1 MNTMEDDSEQFSL
14 RWNNFHTNMSSGF
27 QELLEDKSLVDVTL
41 ACEGQ
46 YIQAH
51 RAVLTVCSPYFK
63 ALFKVNPNNHPII
76 ILKDVSFTDL
86 KSILQFMYRGEVN
99 VKQDDLNTFLKT
111 AEVLKVKGLTGDD
124 NKESTRNVSQLFQE
138 SQSPQMKRRK
148 IVEAAKPSPPPPLPQ
163 PKEDS
168 QPKIQFITIK
178 QQNEEEN
185 EEYIDDDD
193 DDNEQDFS
201 AQDESLDL
209 ESQICLDSGGPM
221 GIGMRSALDIEG
233 SSSHSSMQGARAAD
247 NTAFIN
253 GEKSFVCG
261 ICNKAFVTNTRLSD
275 HVKYVH
281 VQNEPMICEYCNKT
295 YKHYNSLRK
304 HIWHAHRERKHS
316 SAAAGEP
323 AEMGKFAAGD
333 DL

>member
-76 ILKDVSFTDL
+76 ILKDVSFIDL

-178 QQNEEEN
+178 PQNEEEN
-185 EEYIDDDD
+185 EAYIDDDD

-221 GIGMRSALDIEG
+221 GMGMRSALDIEG
-233 SSSHSSMQGARAAD
+233 SSSHSSMQGHLIYTFLFVD
-247 NTAFIN
+247 TNFSKLFFCLKPQIDKIFQIQSNLDKIYLQIVTANEISYFIHDF
-253 GEKSFVCG
+253 KRF
-261 ICNKAFVTNTRLSD
+261 
-275 HVKYVH
+275 
-281 VQNEPMICEYCNKT
+281 
-295 YKHYNSLRK
+295 SLHLLLFPK
-304 HIWHAHRERKHS
+304 E
-316 SAAAGEP
+316 
-323 AEMGKFAAGD
+323 
-333 DL
+333 LV

>member
-233 SSSHSSMQGARAAD
+233 SSSHSSMQGPMRPSRPHQEGD
-247 NTAFIN
+247 NACCDFCQKRFSSSANLYKHIMRVHSTQRHTCPACPKKFGALFDLN
-253 GEKSFVCG
+253 
-261 ICNKAFVTNTRLSD
+261 D
-275 HVKYVH
+275 HVRSKH
-281 VQNEPMICEYCNKT
+281 PELPDTILKKISLD
-295 YKHYNSLRK
+295 YKSGYTK
-304 HIWHAHRERKHS
+304 
-316 SAAAGEP
+316 
-323 AEMGKFAAGD
+323 
-333 DL
+333 

>member
-76 ILKDVSFTDL
+76 ILKDVSFIDL

-178 QQNEEEN
+178 PQNEEEN
-185 EEYIDDDD
+185 EAYIDDDD

-221 GIGMRSALDIEG
+221 GMGMRSALDIEG
-233 SSSHSSMQGARAAD
+233 SSSHSSMQVLPEVKQWRQPQPPQARHQCPHCPKVYTWRQTLLRHIAD
-247 NTAFIN
+247 SHSESSGPVTCDLCGKQYKN
-253 GEKSFVCG
+253 KSSLISHC
-261 ICNKAFVTNTRLSD
+261 TSR
-275 HVKYVH
+275 H
-281 VQNEPMICEYCNKT
+281 
-295 YKHYNSLRK
+295 YKH
-304 HIWHAHRERKHS
+304 
-316 SAAAGEP
+316 
-323 AEMGKFAAGD
+323 
-333 DL
+333 